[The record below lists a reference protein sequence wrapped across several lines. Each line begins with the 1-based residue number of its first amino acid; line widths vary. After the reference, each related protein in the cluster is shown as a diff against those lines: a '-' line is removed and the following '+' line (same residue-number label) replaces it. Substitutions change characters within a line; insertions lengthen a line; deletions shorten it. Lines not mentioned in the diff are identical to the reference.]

1 MSAGTILV
9 ADDDRSIRQVL
20 TRALGRLGYEV
31 RATSNA
37 ATLWQWVSSGEGGL
51 VITDIIMPDENAL
64 DLIPRIQKI
73 RPDLKVIAMS
83 AQNTLLTAVRAN
95 ERGAFEYL
103 PKPFDLNEL
112 IAVVERALTQSAPD
126 KLVGA
131 QSQPA
136 DELPLIG
143 RSSAMQEIYR
153 VMARLMM
160 TSTWLN
166 LTR

>member
-1 MSAGTILV
+1 MADSTILV

-20 TRALGRLGYEV
+20 SQALGRLGYEV

-37 ATLWQWVSSGEGGL
+37 ATLWQWVSNGEGGL

-83 AQNTLLTAVRAN
+83 AQSTLLTAVRAN
-95 ERGAFEYL
+95 ERGVFEYL

-112 IAVVERALTQSAPD
+112 IAVVERAFAR
-126 KLVGA
+126 A
-131 QSQPA
+131 RRC
-136 DELPLIG
+136 ERRG
-143 RSSAMQEIYR
+143 RRER
-153 VMARLMM
+153 R
-160 TSTWLN
+160 
-166 LTR
+166 